1 MANRFQ
7 FYWDKITPYPQYV
20 LTLAILDCQVIMS
33 QTTSSQPKVG
43 SGIDAEMTQKWEF
56 IEACKVN
63 WDVYQ
68 PLKQHKQ
75 DICREG
81 DVDDQKWFVLK
92 LLLHSKHPA
101 NPGTSDE
108 K

>member
-1 MANRFQ
+1 MLLANLFE
-7 FYWDKITPYPQYV
+7 FYKDKIAPYPQYV
-20 LTLAILDCQVIMS
+20 LTLAILDCQVMVL
-33 QTTSSQPKVG
+33 QNTSSQPKVG
-43 SGIDAEMTQKWEF
+43 FEIDAKMTQKWEF
-56 IEACKVN
+56 I
-63 WDVYQ
+63 
-68 PLKQHKQ
+68 
-75 DICREG
+75 EG

>member
-1 MANRFQ
+1 MANPLK
-7 FYWDKITPYPQYV
+7 FYRDKITPYPQYV
-20 LTLAILDCQVIMS
+20 LTLAILDCQVMVL
-33 QTTSSQPKVG
+33 QNTSSQPKVG
-43 SGIDAEMTQKWEF
+43 FEIDAKMTQKREF

-68 PLKQHKQ
+68 PLSNANKTFA
-75 DICREG
+75 EG
-81 DVDDQKWFVLK
+81 DVDDQKWFVLN